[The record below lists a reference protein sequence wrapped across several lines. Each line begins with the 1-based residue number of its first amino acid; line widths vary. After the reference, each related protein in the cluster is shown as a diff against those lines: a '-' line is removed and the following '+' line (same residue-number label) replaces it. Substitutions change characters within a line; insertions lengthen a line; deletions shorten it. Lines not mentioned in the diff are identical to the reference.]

1 MLENQF
7 FPTPGEVIDR
17 MIEPWV
23 LTKARHGEDR
33 DYFTKPK
40 AGDTLIDPQAGT
52 GSMLEHIYNRFY
64 KGETYWWNPRAKW
77 YAVELDY
84 QKRAILTDAGY
95 KVIGSNWLQYR
106 EPRKFATILSNPP
119 FERGVKHCL
128 KNLEHLADG
137 GRMACLLN
145 AQSLRNPHTQER
157 KFLLHK
163 LCGYAMIPTPVALW
177 QDPDSCIDE
186 LLDELA
192 KAKVIEF
199 FDQCFQESERPTD
212 VEVICIRVEL
222 PESKAWAPDWE
233 KMGDFS
239 RESKHFEPEAFKVN
253 PLAFAS
259 SIQTMVA
266 KYDATVRALQRR
278 WDNEAE
284 IRYWLRQLPGRGAND
299 RHNASDIKHGNDTGF
314 VATFD
319 SELTVLKS
327 LFWAKLFRETDI
339 GTRIGTTAQKS
350 FEEYAI
356 DQARLEFSEENIM
369 EMLKIILL
377 NLDEAM
383 NSLVVEVFDK
393 LVGYQEDNGKWM
405 EGWKTNSPSKIK
417 KGKVIYPRANL
428 YDQYYGLGWR
438 EYNIPGFFDDI
449 DKALCW
455 STGYNYEQLVKEE
468 GTIIQAIKKQ
478 FAWIKTGGRHD
489 TKFSSHFFD
498 IRIFQKGTIHFQFLD
513 GQHAI
518 DFQVFA
524 NRHRKEIGEHDK
536 AEAA

>member
-7 FPTPGEVIDR
+7 FPTPGDVVDR

-23 LTKARHGEDR
+23 LTKARHGEER

-52 GSMLEHIYNRFY
+52 GGILDHVYDRFY
-64 KGETYWWNPRAKW
+64 KGETYWHSPRAKW
-77 YAVELDY
+77 YAVEMDY
-84 QKRAILTDAGY
+84 QKRAILTAAY
-95 KVIGSNWLQYR
+95 KVIGSDWLQYR

-119 FERGVKHCL
+119 FEQGVKHCL

-163 LCGYAMIPTPVALW
+163 LCGYAMIPTPVELW
-177 QDPDSCIDE
+177 QNPEACIDE
-186 LLDELA
+186 LLGELE

-199 FDQCFQESERPTD
+199 FGQCFQESERPTD
-212 VEVICIRVEL
+212 VEVVCIRVEL
-222 PESKAWAPDWE
+222 PESRAWTPDWE
-233 KMGDFS
+233 KMGNFS
-239 RESKHFEPEAFKVN
+239 RESKHFEPEAFRAN
-253 PLAFAS
+253 PLAFSS

-266 KYDATVRALQRR
+266 KYDAAVRALQRR
-278 WDNEAE
+278 WEAE
-284 IRYWLRQLPGRGAND
+284 TEIKYWLKQLPGYGAGHKHTSSDLD
-299 RHNASDIKHGNDTGF
+299 R
-314 VATFD
+314 D
-319 SELTVLKS
+319 SSFTKEHTILKS
-327 LFWAKLFRETDI
+327 LFWHKLFIESDI
-339 GTRIGTTAQKS
+339 GNRIGTTAQKS
-350 FEEYAI
+350 FEEYAV
-356 DQARLEFSEENIM
+356 DQAQLEFSHDNIM
-369 EMLKIILL
+369 EMLQIILL
-377 NLDEAM
+377 NLDQAM

-417 KGKVIYPRANL
+417 KGKVIFPHANL

-438 EYNIPGFFDDI
+438 EYNIPSFFDDI

-455 STGYNYEQLVKEE
+455 STGYNYEQLAKEG

-478 FAWIKTGGRHD
+478 FAWISNGGRHD
-489 TKFSSHFFD
+489 MKFSSHFFD
-498 IRIFQKGTIHFQFLD
+498 IRIFKKGTIHFQFLD

-524 NRHRKEIGEHDK
+524 NKHRKEIGEHDK